1 MTADRQRVTR
11 VAAAL
16 AVALILLV
24 LGFTRPAP
32 EASEGAEELRRLL
45 GALALDVP
53 ARPAAAPGFSL
64 PALDGTP
71 IRLADLRGRVVM
83 LYFWTT
89 W

>member
-16 AVALILLV
+16 GVALILLV

-32 EASEGAEELRRLL
+32 EASEDVRRLL
-45 GALALDVP
+45 GALAIDLP
-53 ARPAAAPGFSL
+53 ARPVAAPAFSL
-64 PALDGTP
+64 PGLDGAS

>member
-1 MTADRQRVTR
+1 MTPDHRRIAR
-11 VAAAL
+11 VAA
-16 AVALILLV
+16 LLV
-24 LGFTRPAP
+24 LALIVIAPAATRA
-32 EASEGAEELRRLL
+32 ASEGAEELRRLL